1 MDVFIRQR
9 PPSVARAT
17 PVLRV
22 LEISRVLQHEDP
34 DPGRVR
40 RLVRALRRDGVLRN
54 PPIVTPIAGGDL
66 VVVLDGANRVSALRE
81 MGVSDVA
88 AQVVDYEASEISV
101 STWRHYVLE
110 PGESLR
116 KRIAARL
123 GMGIVP
129 AAGPDEAERRLG
141 RGDGIA
147 GLFDGDGTAVVGPGM
162 DPVENAGLLGSLVDL
177 YAGTSETYRT
187 DNWDVV
193 GMSHEFGRGTVVI
206 FPPFGK
212 RDVLKLATGGMRLP
226 AGITRHLIP
235 GRVLRLNVPLA
246 WLVSPEGIA
255 IKQSRLDQT
264 VEERWR
270 AHEVRHY
277 AEATYLFDE

>member
-1 MDVFIRQR
+1 MSIRQR
-9 PPSVARAT
+9 LPSVARAT
-17 PVLRV
+17 PALRF
-22 LEISRVLQHEDP
+22 LEISRMLPHEDP
-34 DPGRVR
+34 DPGRVH
-40 RLVRALRRDGVLRN
+40 RLVRALRRDGILRN
-54 PPIVTPIAGGDL
+54 PPIVTPIAGSDL
-66 VVVLDGANRVSALRE
+66 VVVLDGANRVAALRE
-81 MGVSDVA
+81 IGVPDVVV
-88 AQVVDYEASEISV
+88 QVVDYETPEISV

-110 PGESLR
+110 AGESLR
-116 KRIAARL
+116 QRVVDRL
-123 GMGIVP
+123 GIGIVP

-141 RGDGIA
+141 QGDGIA
-147 GLFDGDGTAVVGPGM
+147 ALFDGDGTVVVGPGM
-162 DPVENAGLLGSLVDL
+162 DPVESAALLGNLVGL

-187 DNWDVV
+187 DSWDIE

-246 WLVSPEGIA
+246 WLRSPEGVA

-270 AHEVRHY
+270 AHGVRHY

>member
-17 PVLRV
+17 PLLRV
-22 LEISRVLQHEDP
+22 LEISRVRQHEDP

-88 AQVVDYEASEISV
+88 AQVVDYEAPEISV

-123 GMGIVP
+123 GIGMVP

-162 DPVENAGLLGSLVDL
+162 DPVENAGLLGRLVGL

-187 DNWDVV
+187 DNWDVE

-212 RDVLKLATGGMRLP
+212 GDVLKLATGGMRLP

-246 WLVSPEGIA
+246 WLLSPEGIA

-264 VEERWR
+264 VEARWR